1 MVFLYSLDSAYVAWG
16 HLLSERSAVRICPG
30 VPRRSKRYDVCSD
43 LFYQSER
50 THFVAPP
57 FQTGPA
63 SLGSGLGPPCGRLF
77 HFIPKFTARILL
89 LLASEPD
96 PLSLGSDLV
105 LPYGRLFFV
114 SVLNID
120 FAHPL
125 HVGAHL
131 FCCSPSPNY
140 NRCAGA

>member
-1 MVFLYSLDSAYVAWG
+1 M
-16 HLLSERSAVRICPG
+16 ERSVGVRVP
-30 VPRRSKRYDVCSD
+30 VPAPRRSKRHIVCSD
-43 LFYQSER
+43 FLEKSER

-77 HFIPKFTARILL
+77 HFIPKFTVRILV

>member
-1 MVFLYSLDSAYVAWG
+1 LRRVFSF
-16 HLLSERSAVRICPG
+16 HC
-30 VPRRSKRYDVCSD
+30 K
-43 LFYQSER
+43 
-50 THFVAPP
+50 THRAF
-57 FQTGPA
+57 
-63 SLGSGLGPPCGRLF
+63 
-77 HFIPKFTARILL
+77 ILL